1 MKLTVIT
8 QLKRYP
14 KRYAYALL
22 SLFLF
27 INATVNASSAWTD
40 LQRAAPTDTAQWEP
54 FLWEYSSALSTLL
67 WCPLLFWWFSRYPIR
82 LTAIGRQLLCHLVA
96 SVVYALLH
104 IVTMILLRQPIY
116 NLAGGHYGF
125 DPLTADFI
133 YEYRKDA
140 WAYVFFLCCFYIARF
155 IHSRLTGEA
164 HTLDQA
170 EHSSPNLAIP
180 EPQSAPNYYLVK
192 KLDKEFL
199 LATTDIEWLEANGN
213 YVNLHSQ
220 GRIYPLRA
228 TLSATIVQLA
238 PLGFCRIHRSLA
250 VNVNK
255 VISVQYQSSGDGEV
269 HLQSAAKISLSRRY
283 KEDFKRHWQAPL
295 LQRQRQGSVQV

>member
-1 MKLTVIT
+1 MSKGVKLTAIT
-8 QLKRYP
+8 QLQQYP
-14 KRYAYALL
+14 MRCAYALL
-22 SLFLF
+22 SLFLL
-27 INATVNASSAWTD
+27 INATVNASSVWTD

-67 WCPLLFWWFSRYPIR
+67 WCPLLFWWFNRYPLR
-82 LTAIGRQLLCHLVA
+82 LTAIGRQLLCHLAA
-96 SVVYALLH
+96 SLVYALLH
-104 IVTMILLRQPIY
+104 IITMILLRQPIY
-116 NLAGGHYGF
+116 NLAGGNYGF
-125 DPLTADFI
+125 EPLTADFL
-133 YEYRKDA
+133 YEYRKDL
-140 WAYVFFLCCFYIARF
+140 WAYVFFLCCYYIARF

-170 EHSSPNLAIP
+170 ELTHPDQVIP
-180 EPQSAPNYYLVK
+180 EPPSAPNYYLVK

-228 TLSATIVQLA
+228 TLSATILQLA
-238 PLGFCRIHRSLA
+238 PIGFCRIHRSLA

-255 VISVQYQSSGDGEV
+255 VVSVQYQSSGDGEV

-283 KEDFKRHWQAPL
+283 KEDFKRQWQT
-295 LQRQRQGSVQV
+295 G

>member
-1 MKLTVIT
+1 MSKGVKLTAIT
-8 QLKRYP
+8 QLQQYP
-14 KRYAYALL
+14 MRCAYALL
-22 SLFLF
+22 SLFLL
-27 INATVNASSAWTD
+27 INATVNASSVWTD
-40 LQRAAPTDTAQWEP
+40 LQRAAVTGTAQWEP

-67 WCPLLFWWFSRYPIR
+67 WCPLLFWWFSRYPLR
-82 LTAIGRQLLCHLVA
+82 LAQFSQQLLCHLAA
-96 SVVYALLH
+96 SLVYGLLH
-104 IVTMILLRQPIY
+104 IITMIVLRQPVY
-116 NLAGGHYGF
+116 NLLGGHYGF
-125 DPLTADFI
+125 EPLTADFL

-170 EHSSPNLAIP
+170 ENTTQANLTQDR
-180 EPQSAPNYYLVK
+180 QSAPNFYLVK

-199 LATTDIEWLEANGN
+199 LAAADIEWLEANGN

-228 TLSATIVQLA
+228 TLSATILQLA

-255 VISVQYQSSGDGEV
+255 VVSVQYQSSGDGEV

-283 KEDFKRHWQAPL
+283 KEDFKRQWQT
-295 LQRQRQGSVQV
+295 G

>member
-1 MKLTVIT
+1 MTKNVKVTLEAKLRQHPVAC
-8 QLKRYP
+8 
-14 KRYAYALL
+14 AYVVL
-22 SLFLF
+22 SLFLL

-40 LQRAAPTDTAQWEP
+40 LQRAAVTGTALWEP

-67 WCPLLFWWFSRYPIR
+67 WCPLLFWWFTRYPLR
-82 LTAIGRQLLCHLVA
+82 LAQFGRQLLCHLAA
-96 SVVYALLH
+96 SLMYALLH
-104 IVTMILLRQPIY
+104 IITMIVLRQPIY
-116 NLAGGHYGF
+116 HLLGGHYGF
-125 DPLTADFI
+125 EPLTADFL

-170 EHSSPNLAIP
+170 ENTIP
-180 EPQSAPNYYLVK
+180 ASLTEDRQPAPNYYLVK

-228 TLSATIVQLA
+228 TLSATILQLA
-238 PLGFCRIHRSLA
+238 PIGFCRIHRSLA

-255 VISVQYQSSGDGEV
+255 VVSVQYQSSGDGEV

-283 KEDFKRHWQAPL
+283 KEDFKRQWQI
-295 LQRQRQGSVQV
+295 G